1 MESIGL
7 LKQKF
12 LDKNACVSVVG
23 LGYVGLPLA
32 VAFSEAGFNVI
43 GLDVS
48 EEKIESLNMGF
59 SHVADVPGEK
69 IMNLVDKNKPGNI
82 FFTHDYTHLPDQT
95 PLSFVFPLH

>member
-32 VAFSEAGFNVI
+32 VAFSEAGFN
-43 GLDVS
+43 
-48 EEKIESLNMGF
+48 
-59 SHVADVPGEK
+59 
-69 IMNLVDKNKPGNI
+69 
-82 FFTHDYTHLPDQT
+82 Y
-95 PLSFVFPLH
+95 

>member
-1 MESIGL
+1 MKSIGF

-48 EEKIESLNMGF
+48 EEKIESLNIGL
-59 SHVADVPGEK
+59 SHVEDVPDEK
-69 IMNLVDKNKPGNI
+69 IMNLVDKNKPGDI
-82 FFTHDYTHLPDQT
+82 TFTHDYTD
-95 PLSFVFPLH
+95 